1 MKITLFYNPK
11 AGGNGLP
18 IKTLVKSLKKRGAEV
33 VIQNTKKEGF
43 SKALGHDADF
53 IIIAGGDGTIEKIV
67 RLFVHKKT
75 PIAILPFG
83 NANNIANS
91 LDVENTL
98 DTIFKRWESREFSKF
113 SVGSILLNREEMYFF
128 ESVGW
133 GMFAVVLSEI
143 KKNKKKGKNKSSDN
157 NKKVQSGMKKLLK
170 SVKDLRPF
178 FYGIIL
184 DGVDYSDDYLWVE
197 IMNTQSMGPLLQM
210 APDAKHDDEYLDV
223 VLVKSGEEDKLEQFL
238 KAQQNGGEVQY
249 FQTLKAKI
257 IRVNS
262 QETIH
267 LDDEIIQPDHS
278 GDDWVEVKLLPHY
291 IEIINA

>member
-1 MKITLFYNPK
+1 
-11 AGGNGLP
+11 
-18 IKTLVKSLKKRGAEV
+18 
-33 VIQNTKKEGF
+33 
-43 SKALGHDADF
+43 
-53 IIIAGGDGTIEKIV
+53 
-67 RLFVHKKT
+67 
-75 PIAILPFG
+75 
-83 NANNIANS
+83 
-91 LDVENTL
+91 
-98 DTIFKRWESREFSKF
+98 
-113 SVGSILLNREEMYFF
+113 
-128 ESVGW
+128 
-133 GMFAVVLSEI
+133 
-143 KKNKKKGKNKSSDN
+143 
-157 NKKVQSGMKKLLK
+157 
-170 SVKDLRPF
+170 
-178 FYGIIL
+178 
-184 DGVDYSDDYLWVE
+184 
-197 IMNTQSMGPLLQM
+197 NTQSMGPLLQM